1 MSDREMHNE
10 IIAGTY
16 KSPHLKLAN
25 PSKAVTLA
33 LDASGFS
40 MFLEILPDPSAGV
53 ASF

>member
-1 MSDREMHNE
+1 MTDREMHDG

-25 PSKAVTLA
+25 PSTAAMLA

-40 MFLEILPDPSAGV
+40 LFLEILPDPSAGV